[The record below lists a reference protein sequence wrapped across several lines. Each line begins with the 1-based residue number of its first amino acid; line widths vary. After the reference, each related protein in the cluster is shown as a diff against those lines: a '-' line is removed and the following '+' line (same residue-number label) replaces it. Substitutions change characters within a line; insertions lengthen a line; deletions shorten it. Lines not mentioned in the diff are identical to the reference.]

1 MRTCNT
7 KKTDTSLKSNIEIH
21 EKLLNK
27 FVEYVNDQWDMNYTT
42 EDIVGV
48 DWETTFLFVHFKQ
61 RGHAYP
67 IKHTLSFIP
76 EIKN

>member
-1 MRTCNT
+1 M
-7 KKTDTSLKSNIEIH
+7 SLKSNIEIH

-27 FVEYVNDQWDMNYTT
+27 FVEYVNDQWGEQYKVS
-42 EDIVGV
+42 DIVGV

-61 RGHAYP
+61 IGHAYP

-76 EIKN
+76 EIKH